1 MQIKFIF
8 DIASPNAYLSHKV
21 IPDFENKYDVK
32 FDYFVCLLGG
42 IFKLSNNKPP
52 MIANAEIPLK
62 YNYFGQEIIRFA
74 KFHQLTNFKM
84 NPHFPINTLIIQRG
98 ALAAQERGN
107 FAEYVDCIAKGM
119 WEEEKNFNDIEI
131 LKSYLLQN
139 KINGEEILEQAAT
152 PEIKQ
157 KLIDNTSKAYEMGA
171 FGVPT
176 FLLVRK
182 CFLVRKHLEKCQ
194 TFFN

>member
-21 IPDFENKYDVK
+21 IPDFEKKYDVK

-62 YNYFGQEIIRFA
+62 YNYFGQEITRFA

-84 NPHFPINTLIIQRG
+84 NPHFPINTVTIQRG
-98 ALAAQERGN
+98 LLAAKKLDCEK
-107 FAEYVDCIAKGM
+107 EYIDVVAKGM
-119 WEEEKNFNDIEI
+119 WEEEVNLGDK
-131 LKSYLLQN
+131 
-139 KINGEEILEQAAT
+139 EILEEFLTKKSLPGKDILELTSDDQ
-152 PEIKQ
+152 IKQ
-157 KLIDNTSKAYEMGA
+157 QLIENTQKAVDAGV

-176 FLLVRK
+176 FILNEEVFFGKEALREIPD
-182 CFLVRKHLEKCQ
+182 FL
-194 TFFN
+194 